1 MRHLRP
7 TASEKID
14 RPLIVWD
21 GDCGFCR
28 WSVRLL
34 RRLAGDVFDAVPY
47 QQVRSRFPPL
57 TGRDFAQRV
66 YLLEPDGRAYQ
77 GAAAFFWTLAESEH
91 RLLHLGRWLYERV
104 GWFARLSEWMYRW
117 VSRHRSQL
125 SRVVRPLLQDRA

>member
-7 TASEKID
+7 TAYQRLD

-28 WSVRLL
+28 GSVQLL

-47 QQVRSRFPPL
+47 QQVPSRFPPL
-57 TGRDFAQRV
+57 TGRDFAQSV

-77 GAAAFFWTLAESEH
+77 GAAAIFRALAESDR

-104 GWFARLSEWMYRW
+104 GWFARLSEWVYAW
-117 VSRHRSQL
+117 VSRHRGRL
-125 SRVVRPLLQDRA
+125 SRIVRPLLEDHT